1 MSLDNNNARE
11 DVMVKAYKRVQKFL
25 KRPMQNKI
33 AKDWIKQQKELK

>member
-1 MSLDNNNARE
+1 MSLDNN
-11 DVMVKAYKRVQKFL
+11 KQVQKFL

>member
-25 KRPMQNKI
+25 KRPMQNKT